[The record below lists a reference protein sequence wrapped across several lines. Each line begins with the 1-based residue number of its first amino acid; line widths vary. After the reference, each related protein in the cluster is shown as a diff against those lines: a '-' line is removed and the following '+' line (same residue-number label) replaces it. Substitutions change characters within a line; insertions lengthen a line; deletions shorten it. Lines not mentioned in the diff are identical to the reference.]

1 MVHVREVRMIVHMSL
16 AMWKHA
22 FRTPIRVCE
31 KGQQRGPRKRAET
44 VERAIGDGTIDRET
58 PHCGP
63 SPALRG
69 GGGGSAPV
77 EMKGASG

>member
-1 MVHVREVRMIVHMSL
+1 MIVHMSL

-22 FRTPIRVCE
+22 FRTAIRVCK
-31 KGQQRGPRKRAET
+31 KGQRCGPRKRVGT
-44 VERAIGDGTIDRET
+44 VERAIGRDGTIDREM

-77 EMKGASG
+77 EVKGESG